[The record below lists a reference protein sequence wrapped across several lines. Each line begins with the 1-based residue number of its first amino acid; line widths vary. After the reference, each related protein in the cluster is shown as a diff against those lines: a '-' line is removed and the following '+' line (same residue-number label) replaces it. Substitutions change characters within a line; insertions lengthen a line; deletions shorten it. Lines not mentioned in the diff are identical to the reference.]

1 MGWRWRVLVRRLRDQ
16 SSVIATVVAVT
27 LVATTLLGTFALL
40 LQGSAGDALA
50 EALDRAPADDVR
62 LEAVVRVSGKDA
74 DVALATARDALRGL
88 HAGVEADEETW
99 LTGST
104 WILPGRGASGAAPYG
119 YPASSPRVPGD
130 ARLLTG
136 TWPDRARDDAGRL
149 LVAVPAVAADE
160 YGWAVGTEVPV
171 RSQGGQRT
179 DTWLVTGTHELTG
192 RPGTWTR
199 DRIDGRGHDPQ
210 FVVPGSMGRLVTDLW
225 GPMVVGPG
233 GLAGSGVVDVAHVVS
248 EVRLGDAPPEALAH
262 LRAAVD
268 DAQVALTAGLR
279 PTGMGGT
286 VRTTVGDAI
295 DAAWREL
302 SVTRVGV
309 VVVGLLLTVLATTV
323 MLLAARL
330 LGERRSAEGEL
341 LAARGAAP
349 RQLRSLAVLEA
360 VALALVCGAAAPWLA
375 RALWSVVVAGGP
387 LERAGFTVPPG
398 VPLLASATC
407 AVVAFVLAVA
417 LVVPQWH
424 VAGSSAPAAHAG
436 LVRTGADLGL
446 VALAGVALWQLLTYG
461 SPLTVGP
468 TGPRLDPVL
477 AVGPAL
483 VTLGA
488 AVLALRLVGPVGRGA
503 DALAARS
510 RALVGPL
517 AAWQVARR
525 PAAASG
531 TTLVLVLAVAAATF
545 GQSFLATW
553 RVSQLEQVDLA
564 LGTDVRV
571 HDLSGERVL
580 GSAALTGPLDDAT
593 GATAQPVVDRSA
605 TLGRALTADIGVP
618 GSSSSMPVHLVGVD
632 TTRPEA
638 LRGRTDV
645 PWAQV
650 VSDLAPRGAERP
662 VPLPG
667 DPQWVVADVTA
678 GVTPAAPGSGT
689 LTLVVEDRH
698 GVRTALDAPLPL
710 LDEATTV
717 VLEVPALA
725 GPARVV
731 AVSGRISLALA
742 PPRPEGQE
750 ESRETFGF
758 GTVRVT
764 SARVV
769 DRAAAVDADGAAT
782 AAATP
787 LPLADGGWEGFT
799 YSGTSRYTLGVT
811 GDADALQLTGEMN
824 LTAIVN
830 GSGRLGAVAWQ
841 TGGGPVP
848 VVVTEAAAREGVLG
862 PGDDLALTLG
872 STSVDAEVE
881 RVVPYLPGAPRG
893 PGVLADRGRLGRA
906 LLEQGSTDPLV
917 DAWWVAAQP
926 GGDGVALGAALDAT
940 GVGDVAVRTTQRQVA
955 TEGPLR
961 VGVPVALSLVALA
974 AAALVVV
981 GLGTSTTVAVRT
993 RRLELARLQALG
1005 AARGGLVRGLLVEHL
1020 LLVGLGTVAGLAIGW
1035 GVAATVAPL
1044 LTVSGDGRRP
1054 VPGPLLVWPWLGQ
1067 LGVAATL
1074 AAAACLVVA
1083 VVAALLVRRAS
1094 GALLR
1099 LGDDR

>member
-16 SSVIATVVAVT
+16 ATVIATVVAVT

-40 LQGSAGDALA
+40 LQGSADDALA

-62 LEAVVRVSGKDA
+62 VEAVVRVSGKDA
-74 DVALATARDALRGL
+74 DAAVATARDAVRGL
-88 HAGVEADEETW
+88 HTGVEADEETW
-99 LTGST
+99 LTGSE
-104 WILPGRGASGAAPYG
+104 WILPGRGEGGFAPYA

-149 LVAVPAVAADE
+149 LVAVPSVAAAA
-160 YGWAVGTEVPV
+160 YGWGVGTEVPV

-192 RPGTWTR
+192 PPGTWTR

-210 FVVPGSMGRLVTDLW
+210 FVVPGSMGRIVTDLW

-233 GLAGSGVVDVAHVVS
+233 GLAGTGVVDTAHVVS
-248 EVRLGDAPPEALAH
+248 ELRLGDAAPAAVAH
-262 LRAAVD
+262 LRAAAE
-268 DAQVALTAGLR
+268 DAQVTLTAALR
-279 PTGMGGT
+279 PQGVGGT
-286 VRTTVGDAI
+286 VRTTVGAAV

-309 VVVGLLLTVLATTV
+309 VVVGLLLAVLATTV

-349 RQLRSLAVLEA
+349 HQLRSLAVLEA
-360 VALALVCGAAAPWLA
+360 LVLAAVCAAAAPWLA
-375 RALWSVVVAGGP
+375 RALWSALVAAGP
-387 LERAGFTVPPG
+387 LERAGFTVPAG
-398 VPLLASATC
+398 VPALTVVTC
-407 AVVAFVLAVA
+407 AVVASVLAVA
-417 LVVPQWH
+417 LVAPQWH

-446 VALAGVALWQLLTYG
+446 VAVAGVALWQLLTYG

-488 AVLALRLVGPVGRGA
+488 AVLALRLVGPVARGA

-531 TTLVLVLAVAAATF
+531 TVLVLVLAVAAATF

-553 RVSQLEQVDLA
+553 RTSQLEQVDLG

-571 HDLSGERVL
+571 DDLAGERVL
-580 GSAALTGPLDDAT
+580 GSAALAAPLD
-593 GATAQPVVDRSA
+593 GAPGASGQPVVDRAA
-605 TLGRALTADIGVP
+605 TLGRTFAQDISTS
-618 GSSSSMPVHLVGVD
+618 GSSSSLPVHLVGVD

-638 LRGRTDV
+638 LRGRTAV

-650 VSDLAPRGAERP
+650 VAGMAPREDERAVP
-662 VPLPG
+662 VPG
-667 DPQWVVADVTA
+667 DAQWVVADVTA
-678 GVTPAAPGSGT
+678 GVSPAAPGTGT
-689 LTLVVEDRH
+689 LTLVLEDRH
-698 GVRTALDAPLPL
+698 GVRTALDAPLPA
-710 LDEATTV
+710 LDEPTTV

-725 GPARVV
+725 GPVRVV
-731 AVSGRISLALA
+731 GVTGRLSLALS
-742 PPRPEGQE
+742 PPRPEGE
-750 ESRETFGF
+750 EDVREIFGF

-769 DRAAAVDADGAAT
+769 DRAAGVAEADAVTAT
-782 AAATP
+782 ATP
-787 LPLADGGWEGFT
+787 LPLADGGWDGFAR
-799 YSGTSRYTLGVT
+799 SGTSRTTLGVT
-811 GDADALQLTGEMN
+811 GAAGDLGLTGKMN
-824 LTAIVN
+824 LTAIVGAS
-830 GSGRLGAVAWQ
+830 GSLGAVAWD
-841 TGGGPVP
+841 TAGPPVP
-848 VVVTEAAAREGVLG
+848 VVVSAAAARDAVLE
-862 PGDDLALTLG
+862 PGDDLALVLG
-872 STSVDAEVE
+872 STAVPAEIA

-893 PGVLADRGRLGRA
+893 PAVLVDRTALARA
-906 LLEQGSTDPLV
+906 ILEEGSTEPLV
-917 DAWWVAAQP
+917 DAWWVAAAP
-926 GGDGVALGAALDAT
+926 GDDGVALGAALGAT
-940 GVGDVAVRTTQRQVA
+940 GVGDVAVRTTERQVA

-961 VGVPVALSLVALA
+961 VGVPVALSLVGLA

-981 GLGTSTTVAVRT
+981 GLGTSTTVAVRS

-1020 LLVGLGTVAGLAIGW
+1020 LLVALGALAGFAIGW

-1067 LGVAATL
+1067 LGVAGAL